1 MKTNKMNLLV
11 TLNEAYLPYLNTLLA
26 SILYHDPDTYFTVYL
41 LHTSIRKETVE
52 DTRILLGTRGEL
64 VMIEATDH
72 GLDDAPTT
80 EQFPRE
86 MYYRIF
92 AAKYLPDT
100 VDRVLYLD
108 PDIIVNGS
116 LRELYDMPLGTHY
129 FAAASHNGRFMR
141 MINGIRLGLKKGTPY
156 INSGVLLMNLDLLR
170 REQKY
175 EDVFA
180 YIKKKESKLLLPD
193 QDVISGLYGE
203 RILKLDTYIYNM
215 TDRLYRYER
224 ILGKRRSF
232 EWFKANSVIFHYCG
246 KNKPWKDN
254 YSGKLGVFYDET
266 LARMGLVCEKGRIAT
281 YAQNI

>member
-1 MKTNKMNLLV
+1 MTSDMNLLV
-11 TLNEAYLPYLNTLLA
+11 TLNEAYLPYLNTLLI
-26 SILYHDPDTYFTVYL
+26 SIIRNNPSCQFTVYL
-41 LHTSIRKETVE
+41 LHTSVSQTAVVQTKK
-52 DTRILLGTRGEL
+52 ILGEHGNL

-72 GLDDAPTT
+72 GLDNAPTT

-92 AAKYLPDT
+92 ASKYLPGD

-116 LRELYDMPLGTHY
+116 LAELYNIPLDGYY
-129 FAAASHNGRFMR
+129 FAAASHNGKVMRF
-141 MINGIRLGLKKGTPY
+141 INGKRLDLKKECPY

-170 REQKY
+170 KEQKY

-180 YIKKKESKLLLPD
+180 YIEKKKSKLLLPD

-215 TDRLYRYER
+215 TDRLYRYDR

-232 EWFKANSVIFHYCG
+232 EWFKDNSVIFHYCG
-246 KNKPWKDN
+246 KNKPWKKN
-254 YSGKLGVFYDET
+254 YSGAFGIFYQDT
-266 LARMGLVCEKGRIAT
+266 LAYMEGACEAERKTT
-281 YAQNI
+281 YAQII

>member
-1 MKTNKMNLLV
+1 MNLLV
-11 TLNEAYLPYLNTLLA
+11 TLNEAYLPYLNTLLI
-26 SILYHDPDTYFTVYL
+26 SIIRNNPSCRFTVYL
-41 LHTSIRKETVE
+41 LHTSVSQTAVVQTKK
-52 DTRILLGTRGEL
+52 ILGEHGNL

-72 GLDDAPTT
+72 GLDNAPTT

-92 AAKYLPDT
+92 ASKYLPGD

-116 LRELYDMPLGTHY
+116 LAELYNIPLDGYY
-129 FAAASHNGRFMR
+129 FAAASHNGKVMRF
-141 MINGIRLGLKKGTPY
+141 INGKRLDLKKECPY

-170 REQKY
+170 KEQKY

-180 YIKKKESKLLLPD
+180 YIEKKKSKLLLPD

-215 TDRLYRYER
+215 TDRLYRYDR

-232 EWFKANSVIFHYCG
+232 EWFKDNSVIFHYCG
-246 KNKPWKDN
+246 KNKPWKKN
-254 YSGKLGVFYDET
+254 YSGAFGIFYQDT
-266 LARMGLVCEKGRIAT
+266 LAYMEGACEAERKTT
-281 YAQNI
+281 YAQII

>member
-1 MKTNKMNLLV
+1 MTSNLNLLV
-11 TLNEAYLPYLNTLLA
+11 TLNEAYLPYLNTLLI
-26 SILYHDPDTYFTVYL
+26 SIIRNNPSCRFTVYL
-41 LHTSIRKETVE
+41 LHTSVSQTAVVQTKK
-52 DTRILLGTRGEL
+52 ILGEHGNL

-72 GLDDAPTT
+72 GLDNAPTT

-92 AAKYLPDT
+92 ASKYLPGD

-116 LRELYDMPLGTHY
+116 LAELYNIPLDGYY
-129 FAAASHNGRFMR
+129 FAAASHNGKVMRF
-141 MINGIRLGLKKGTPY
+141 INGKRLDLKKECPY

-170 REQKY
+170 KEQKY

-180 YIKKKESKLLLPD
+180 YIEKKKSKLLLPD

-215 TDRLYRYER
+215 TDRLYRYDR

-232 EWFKANSVIFHYCG
+232 EWFKDNSVIFHYCG
-246 KNKPWKDN
+246 KNKPWKKN
-254 YSGKLGVFYDET
+254 YSGAFGIFYQDT
-266 LARMGLVCEKGRIAT
+266 LAYMEGACEAERKTT
-281 YAQNI
+281 YAQII

>member
-1 MKTNKMNLLV
+1 MTSNLNLLV
-11 TLNEAYLPYLNTLLA
+11 TLNEAYLPYLNTLLI
-26 SILYHDPDTYFTVYL
+26 SIIRNNPSCRFTVYL
-41 LHTSIRKETVE
+41 LHTSVSQTAVVQTKK
-52 DTRILLGTRGEL
+52 ILGEHGNL

-72 GLDDAPTT
+72 GLDNAPTT

-92 AAKYLPDT
+92 ASKYLPGD

-116 LRELYDMPLGTHY
+116 LAELYNIPLDGYY
-129 FAAASHNGRFMR
+129 FAAASHNGKVMRF
-141 MINGIRLGLKKGTPY
+141 INGKRLDLKKECPY

-170 REQKY
+170 KEQKY

-180 YIKKKESKLLLPD
+180 YIEKKKSKLLLPD

-215 TDRLYRYER
+215 TDRLYRFDR

-232 EWFKANSVIFHYCG
+232 EWFKDNSVIFHYCG
-246 KNKPWKDN
+246 KNKPWKKN
-254 YSGKLGVFYDET
+254 YSGAFGIFYQDT
-266 LARMGLVCEKGRIAT
+266 LAYMEGACEAERKTT
-281 YAQNI
+281 YAQII

>member
-1 MKTNKMNLLV
+1 MTSDMNLLV
-11 TLNEAYLPYLNTLLA
+11 TLNEAYVPYLNTLLI
-26 SILYHDPDTYFTVYL
+26 SIIRNNSSCQFTVYL
-41 LHTSIRKETVE
+41 LHTSVSQTAVVQTKK
-52 DTRILLGTRGEL
+52 ILGEHGNL
-64 VMIEATDH
+64 IMIEATDH
-72 GLDDAPTT
+72 GLDNAPTT

-92 AAKYLPDT
+92 ASKYLPSD

-116 LRELYDMPLGTHY
+116 LAELYNTPLDGYY
-129 FAAASHNGRFMR
+129 FAAASHNGKMMRF
-141 MINGIRLGLKKGTPY
+141 INGKRLDLKKECPY

-170 REQKY
+170 KEQKY

-180 YIKKKESKLLLPD
+180 YIEKKKNKLLLPD

-215 TDRLYRYER
+215 TDRLYRYDR

-232 EWFKANSVIFHYCG
+232 EWFKDNSVIFHYCG
-246 KNKPWKDN
+246 KNKPWKKN
-254 YSGKLGVFYDET
+254 YSGAFGIFYQDT
-266 LARMGLVCEKGRIAT
+266 LAYMEGAREAERKTT
-281 YAQNI
+281 YAQDI

>member
-1 MKTNKMNLLV
+1 MTSDMNLLV
-11 TLNEAYLPYLNTLLA
+11 TLNEAYLPYLNTLLI
-26 SILYHDPDTYFTVYL
+26 SIIRNNPSCRFTVYL
-41 LHTSIRKETVE
+41 LHTSVSQTAVVQTKK
-52 DTRILLGTRGEL
+52 ILGEHGNL

-72 GLDDAPTT
+72 GLDNAPTT

-92 AAKYLPDT
+92 ASKYLPGD

-116 LRELYDMPLGTHY
+116 LAELYNIPLDGYY
-129 FAAASHNGRFMR
+129 FAAASHNGKVMRF
-141 MINGIRLGLKKGTPY
+141 INGKRLDLKKECPY

-170 REQKY
+170 KEQKY

-180 YIKKKESKLLLPD
+180 YIEKKKSKLLLPD

-215 TDRLYRYER
+215 TDRLYRFDR

-232 EWFKANSVIFHYCG
+232 EWFKDNSVIFHYCG
-246 KNKPWKDN
+246 KNKPWKKN
-254 YSGKLGVFYDET
+254 YSGVFGIFYQDT
-266 LARMGLVCEKGRIAT
+266 LAYMEGACEAERKTT
-281 YAQNI
+281 YAQII

>member
-1 MKTNKMNLLV
+1 MTSNLNLLV
-11 TLNEAYLPYLNTLLA
+11 TLNEAYLPYLNTLLI
-26 SILYHDPDTYFTVYL
+26 SIIRNNPSCRFTVYL
-41 LHTSIRKETVE
+41 LHTSVSQTAVVQTKK
-52 DTRILLGTRGEL
+52 ILGEHGNL

-72 GLDDAPTT
+72 GLDNAPTT

-92 AAKYLPDT
+92 ASKYLPGD

-116 LRELYDMPLGTHY
+116 LAELYNIPLDGYY
-129 FAAASHNGRFMR
+129 FAAASHNGKVMRF
-141 MINGIRLGLKKGTPY
+141 INGKRLDLKKECPY

-170 REQKY
+170 KEQKY

-180 YIKKKESKLLLPD
+180 YIEKKKSKLLLPD

-215 TDRLYRYER
+215 TDRLYRFDR

-232 EWFKANSVIFHYCG
+232 EWFKDNSVIFHYCG
-246 KNKPWKDN
+246 KNKPWKKN
-254 YSGKLGVFYDET
+254 YSGAFGIFYQDT
-266 LARMGLVCEKGRIAT
+266 LAYMEGAREAERKTT
-281 YAQNI
+281 YAQII